1 MRICPRLISWVVVEE
16 IAGMM
21 YRFKKKPFI
30 IIIDLMNR

>member
-21 YRFKKKPFI
+21 YRFKKKYYI
-30 IIIDLMNR
+30 IVIDCNR